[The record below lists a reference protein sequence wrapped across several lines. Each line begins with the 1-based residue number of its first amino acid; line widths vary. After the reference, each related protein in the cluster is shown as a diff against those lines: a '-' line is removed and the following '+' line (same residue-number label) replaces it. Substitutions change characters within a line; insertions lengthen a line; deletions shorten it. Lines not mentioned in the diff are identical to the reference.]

1 VSNII
6 STLQWDFSIMKKSE
20 YYTIYTNGLAFI
32 GVLLM
37 ITGIEPILGA
47 YIALFGVG
55 MFFIQVAQ
63 ISLKIP
69 LSMKG

>member
-1 VSNII
+1 MSNII
-6 STLQWDFSIMKKSE
+6 STLQCDFSIMKKSE

-55 MFFIQVAQ
+55 MFSIQVAQ
-63 ISLKIP
+63 ISLRIP

>member
-1 VSNII
+1 
-6 STLQWDFSIMKKSE
+6 MKKSE

-32 GVLLM
+32 GILLM
-37 ITGIEPILGA
+37 VTGIEPILGT

-69 LSMKG
+69 LSLKG

>member
-1 VSNII
+1 
-6 STLQWDFSIMKKSE
+6 MKKSE

>member
-1 VSNII
+1 MSNII

-47 YIALFGVG
+47 YIALFCVG